1 MSKESVLCIMRTS
14 YKVNHSVYTEPKHV
28 YKYVT
33 I

>member
-1 MSKESVLCIMRTS
+1 MRTS

-28 YKYVT
+28 YTSVT